1 MAPQETENIKAKKE
15 WGEKSKE
22 REGGV
27 FHSDNSLKFFAL
39 IYIFAMIIVFWTFV
53 KTPPNLSCHSASFVF
68 NTKYSEAKHF
78 SETKYSETDTFFLR
92 TNFLKLKPRPS
103 KNWQKFQ
110 NRNVTLW
117 FITLFI
123 IILLIIQR
131 VSSGYG
137 QWCLNSLIS
146 RGIFQWRRYF
156 VKDHG
161 LHDYWK

>member
-1 MAPQETENIKAKKE
+1 MRR
-15 WGEKSKE
+15 KSKKGKE
-22 REGGV
+22 V
-27 FHSDNSLKFFAL
+27 FSQWQQSQIVRLDIHICYDNC
-39 IYIFAMIIVFWTFV
+39 FWTFV
-53 KTPPNLSCHSASFVF
+53 KTPVIFLAILLHLFSKPNIPQQNIFQRP
-68 NTKYSEAKHF
+68 NI
-78 SETKYSETDTFFLR
+78 
-92 TNFLKLKPRPS
+92 LKPRLFS
-103 KNWQKFQ
+103 EKKLSETETETLKNWQKFQ
-110 NRNVTLW
+110 NQNVTLW

-123 IILLIIQR
+123 IILLIIQK